1 VTELRPGAELDPRR
15 SVVLREDVKAYA
27 DASGDQ
33 NPLHQDDVFARS
45 VGFPGVIAHGMFT
58 MGHLAS
64 SVGEWLGPDAEL
76 RSMRAQFR
84 SAVLLGDTIVAGG
97 RVRDVD
103 AEAGT
108 VSLELWVSVEREGT
122 LEYPIKRAEAVASI
136 APARKGRGDAGA

>member
-1 VTELRPGAELDPRR
+1 MTALEPGAELEPRER
-15 SVVLREDVKAYA
+15 VVVREDVKAYA

-33 NPLHQDDVFARS
+33 NPLHQDDAFARS

-64 SVGEWLGPDAEL
+64 SVGEWLPGAEL
-76 RSMRAQFR
+76 RSMKAQFR

-103 AEAGT
+103 PDAET
-108 VSLELWVSVEREGT
+108 VMLDLWVTVDRDGR
-122 LEYPIKRAEAVASI
+122 LEHPIKRAEAVASI
-136 APARKGRGDAGA
+136 PRGGGGVAVAGT